1 MKLDAI
7 GEKSL
12 PVAGYNTLQGPTD
25 QTRLR
30 EFGAADDT
38 VELAV
43 AQQLL
48 IIKTIYTNSRG
59 RPDWLSTTA
68 RACSVSFRELPSFG
82 PS

>member
-1 MKLDAI
+1 MLLAKI
-7 GEKSL
+7 
-12 PVAGYNTLQGPTD
+12 VASRGIQYFAGTD

-48 IIKTIYTNSRG
+48 IIKTIYTSSQG